1 MFPII
6 LAVAPVFA
14 LIFVGFGLRRINFPG
29 EGFWPVSERLT
40 YFVLLPALLLQ
51 GLSGKELHSD
61 LLPLS
66 ATVLSAVLTV
76 ALITRLIWPMLKL
89 DGPAFTSL
97 FQGAFRPNT
106 YIGMSIAVALLGP
119 DWLTLSA
126 MALLAMIPVIN
137 VICVLTLSRHGEG
150 GGNGVGA
157 VVRGLVTNPLIIAC
171 VLGLALNLG
180 HLSLPRVL
188 NDLLDILGRAALP
201 MGLLAAGAGLRF
213 EKLDGGKRSLAVS
226 SVLHLIVLPVVAV
239 CFAYIFGAD
248 AEARMAAVIYTA
260 IPVSVSSFILA
271 RQMGGDHRLMA
282 QIITFQTLISMF
294 TLPIALVVLG

>member
-1 MFPII
+1 MLSII
-6 LAVAPVFA
+6 YAVAPIFA
-14 LIFVGFGLRRINFPG
+14 LIFVGFGLRRMNFPG
-29 EGFWPVSERLT
+29 DGFWPVSERLT
-40 YFVLLPALLLQ
+40 YFILLPALLLQ
-51 GLSGKELHSD
+51 GLSGKELHAD

-76 ALITRLIWPMLKL
+76 ALMARLVWPMLKL
-89 DGPAFTSL
+89 DGPAYTSL

-106 YIGMSIAVALLGP
+106 YIGMSIAAALLGP

-137 VICVLTLSRHGEG
+137 VLCVLTLSRHGEG
-150 GGNGVGA
+150 GGSGIGRVLKE
-157 VVRGLVTNPLIIAC
+157 LVKNPLIIAC
-171 VLGLALNLG
+171 VIGLTLNLM

-201 MGLLAAGAGLRF
+201 MGLLAAGAGLRL

-226 SVLHLIVLPVVAV
+226 SGLHLVVLPVVAL
-239 CFAYIFGAD
+239 CFSYLFGAD
-248 AEARMAAVIYTA
+248 AEARLAAIIYTA

-282 QIITFQTLISMF
+282 QIITFQTLAAMV
-294 TLPIALVVLG
+294 TLPIALMILG